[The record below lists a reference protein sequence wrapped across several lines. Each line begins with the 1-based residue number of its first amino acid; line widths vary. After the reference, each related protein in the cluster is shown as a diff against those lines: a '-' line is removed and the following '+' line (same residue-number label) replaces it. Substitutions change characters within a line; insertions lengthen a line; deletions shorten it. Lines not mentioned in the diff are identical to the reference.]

1 MSENFNLSS
10 ATCVFDKLNGLLKY
24 QIINRSSLFPI
35 YCNKNNLSYYLYK
48 IFFDKLIYKIIAF
61 SIFCFVCYNLNSSYA
76 QLYYLFYFALFI
88 FYGFSFFYFIFVD
101 MSHVAE
107 TGVLSKETNIIDLHM
122 DWDIQNIFVER
133 EKQKLVDLLNK

>member
-1 MSENFNLSS
+1 MAFLS
-10 ATCVFDKLNGLLKY
+10 
-24 QIINRSSLFPI
+24 
-35 YCNKNNLSYYLYK
+35 
-48 IFFDKLIYKIIAF
+48 
-61 SIFCFVCYNLNSSYA
+61 
-76 QLYYLFYFALFI
+76 
-88 FYGFSFFYFIFVD
+88 FIFVD

>member
-1 MSENFNLSS
+1 MQNLHKY
-10 ATCVFDKLNGLLKY
+10 KLY
-24 QIINRSSLFPI
+24 
-35 YCNKNNLSYYLYK
+35 NKLT
-48 IFFDKLIYKIIAF
+48 
-61 SIFCFVCYNLNSSYA
+61 YA

-133 EKQKLVDLLNK
+133 EKQKLVDLLDK